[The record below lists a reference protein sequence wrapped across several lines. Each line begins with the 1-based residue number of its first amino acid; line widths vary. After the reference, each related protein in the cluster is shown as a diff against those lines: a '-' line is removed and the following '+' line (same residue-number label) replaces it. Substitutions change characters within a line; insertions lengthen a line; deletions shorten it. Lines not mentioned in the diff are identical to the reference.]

1 MRNGNKTLQFV
12 TLRPLPRQLAHNGG
26 ARVRAGRSGWRGSSM
41 RGVPMHERLPAA
53 VASRPICQSF
63 AVFL

>member
-1 MRNGNKTLQFV
+1 MCNASTPASS
-12 TLRPLPRQLAHNGG
+12 TRPQWRRAR

>member
-1 MRNGNKTLQFV
+1 M
-12 TLRPLPRQLAHNGG
+12 A
-26 ARVRAGRSGWRGSSM
+26 ARVRAGRSGWRDSSM
-41 RGVPMHERLPAA
+41 QGVPMQERRPAA